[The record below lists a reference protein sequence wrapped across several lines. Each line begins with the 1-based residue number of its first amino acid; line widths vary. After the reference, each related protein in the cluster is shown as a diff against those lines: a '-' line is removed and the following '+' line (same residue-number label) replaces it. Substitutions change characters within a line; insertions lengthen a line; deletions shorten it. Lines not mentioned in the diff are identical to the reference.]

1 MRNYLQISFFFCNF
15 VRFLVCA
22 GTRVASIRMRER
34 MTSRIRHI
42 LALCWLISA
51 GQAVMAEDAKLVG
64 KPIGSS
70 PSVEYVN
77 FEQTTTQNL
86 PADAFDGD
94 MNTYFASW
102 DRSYTWAGLDLGSRH
117 VITRVGW
124 SPRNDGNGPKRV
136 QLGVFEGANREDF
149 MDAMP
154 LYINDKV
161 GTIGKMDYADVSCS
175 LGFRY
180 VRYVGPNDARCN
192 VAELEFY
199 GHEGEGDSLQLY
211 RPTNLPCV
219 VIRTK
224 DNVHPWDKV
233 TYIESVVT
241 ILSDAKSSSADCGS
255 LGEETRTEVLR
266 DSAGVRLR
274 GNASKDFPKKPYR
287 IKFANKQRV
296 LGSPA
301 KAKNWSLIN
310 NYGDKSLMR
319 NILAF
324 RVSEACGLAYTPF
337 CEAVDVLFNGEY
349 KGCYQ
354 LSDKI
359 DVRKGRVEI
368 DEMQPTDTQGEAL
381 TGGYLWEIDAYAYNE
396 PQPYYSPYGI
406 SVTLHSPKDDEI
418 VWEQRAYFEDYYST
432 MEDAVFRSSIRDT
445 TWRQYVDHRSF
456 AQYFLANQ
464 MSGNPDWLWS
474 CYMYK
479 QRGDDHAYTGPV
491 WDFDLAFDNDNRIYP
506 IANNTDYIYGIVD
519 DTHIQFAKH
528 ILFADS
534 RARTG
539 VKDCWHVARNS
550 GINAEELVAF
560 VDSMATELN
569 ESQRLNFI
577 RWPILNQYVHQNPI
591 APGSYSAEVKRI
603 KEYIPMRIAWIDN
616 KLGYEW
622 HPMTAIE
629 PVSEQSAEGG
639 CQKIIRDGQL
649 LIIREGKAYSVM
661 GKEVDN

>member
-1 MRNYLQISFFFCNF
+1 MHKGRQYIVVLA
-15 VRFLVCA
+15 VVLAHV
-22 GTRVASIRMRER
+22 GASG
-34 MTSRIRHI
+34 
-42 LALCWLISA
+42 A
-51 GQAVMAEDAKLVG
+51 QDAKLIG
-64 KPIGSS
+64 TPIGSS

-77 FEQTTTQNL
+77 FTQTTTQNL

-102 DRSYTWAGLDLGSRH
+102 ERSYTWVGLDLGSRH

-124 SPRNDGNGPKRV
+124 SPRNDGQGAKRV

-154 LYINDKV
+154 LYVNDKQ
-161 GTIGKMDYADVSCS
+161 GTIGKMDYADVECS

-180 VRYVGPNDARCN
+180 VRYIGPNDARCN
-192 VAELEFY
+192 VAEIEFY
-199 GHEGEGDSLQLY
+199 GHEGEGDSTQLY

-219 VIRTK
+219 VIHTK
-224 DNVHPWDKV
+224 DNVHPWDKE

-241 ILSDAKSSSADCGS
+241 ILSESKDRFAQRQKTAS
-255 LGEETRTEVLR
+255 LKDEVVQTVVLQ

-287 IKFANKQRV
+287 IKFANKHRV

-319 NILAF
+319 NNIAF
-324 RVSEACGLAYTPF
+324 RISEACGLAYTPF
-337 CEAVDVLFNGEY
+337 CEVVDVLFNGEY

-368 DEMQPTDTQGEAL
+368 DEMQPTDIEGEAL

-406 SVTLHSPKDDEI
+406 SVTLHSPEDDEI
-418 VWEQRAYFEDYYST
+418 VWQQRAYFEDFYST

-445 TWRQYVDHRSF
+445 TWRQYVDHKSF

-479 QRGDDHAYTGPV
+479 QRGDEHAYTGPV
-491 WDFDLAFDNDNRIYP
+491 WDFDLGFDNDNRIYP
-506 IANNTDYIYGIVD
+506 IANHSDYIYGIVS
-519 DTHIQFAKH
+519 DTHKRFAKH
-528 ILFADS
+528 IVFADT
-534 RARTG
+534 RA
-539 VKDCWHVARNS
+539 KLDMKEYWHVARNS
-550 GINAEELVAF
+550 GIDAETLEAF
-560 VDSMATELN
+560 VDSLAAEMD

-577 RWPILNQYVHQNPI
+577 RWPILSQYVHQNPV
-591 APGSYSAEVKRI
+591 ALGSFSKEVKRI
-603 KEYIPMRIAWIDN
+603 KDYIRMRIGWMDN

-622 HPMTAIE
+622 HPMEQTAVE
-629 PVSEQSAEGG
+629 AVGVDVQGYKVYDLFGRKVYEGTQLPELPEG
-639 CQKIIRDGQL
+639 IYIIQHNNQTTKL
-649 LIIREGKAYSVM
+649 LQ
-661 GKEVDN
+661 